1 MLKTY
6 LTVKLNASDFKIG
19 LLADMLMRLKTH
31 SNIKPA
37 RIQSKTLIKRHV
49 NKA

>member
-1 MLKTY
+1 MLKIY

-19 LLADMLMRLKTH
+19 LLADLLMRLNPH

-37 RIQSKTLIKRHV
+37 RIQSQTHIKRHV